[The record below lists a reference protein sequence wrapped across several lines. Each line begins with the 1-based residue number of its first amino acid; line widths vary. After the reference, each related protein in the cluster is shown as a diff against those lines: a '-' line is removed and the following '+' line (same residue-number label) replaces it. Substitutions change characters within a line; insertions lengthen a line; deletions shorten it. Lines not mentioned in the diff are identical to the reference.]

1 VQVVIF
7 NTLKRGDSM
16 MDFLNKFNNIIRKFE
31 EYVLAYGVIM
41 MASLTVI
48 NVVSRNFFGQGLSF
62 ATEINEFLIVII
74 TFLGTSYAARNGRH
88 IRMSAFFDIANKKIK
103 KILVYIMTGGTAL
116 IMYYVTYL
124 STIYVYN
131 VFLNG
136 RMSPVM
142 RVPLYLIWIWVPIGL
157 LMTDIHY
164 TLAFI
169 RNLLEDEV
177 WISFEEQSEYEDLES
192 AMSEDDSLIS

>member
-1 VQVVIF
+1 
-7 NTLKRGDSM
+7 M
-16 MDFLNKFNNIIRKFE
+16 EFLNKINNIVKKFE
-31 EYVLAYGVIM
+31 EYVLAYGVIL

-48 NVVSRNFFGQGLSF
+48 NVVSRNFFNHGLSF
-62 ATEINEFLIVII
+62 ATEINEFLIVVI

-103 KILVYIMTGGTAL
+103 KILTYIMTGGTAL

-124 STIYVYN
+124 SIIYVYN
-131 VFLNG
+131 VYLNG

-142 RVPLYLIWIWVPIGL
+142 RVPLYIIWVWVPIGL

-169 RNLLEDEV
+169 KNVIEDEV
-177 WISFEEQSEYEDLES
+177 WISFEEQSEYEDLET
-192 AMSEDDSLIS
+192 AMNEDESII

>member
-1 VQVVIF
+1 M
-7 NTLKRGDSM
+7 K
-16 MDFLNKFNNIIRKFE
+16 FLDKLNGIIKIFE
-31 EYVLAYGVIM
+31 EYILAYGVM
-41 MASLTVI
+41 AMASLTILNVI
-48 NVVSRNFFGQGLSF
+48 SRNFFGQGLSF
-62 ATEINEFLIVII
+62 ATEINEFLIVVI

-103 KILVYIMTGGTAL
+103 KILVYIMTGGTAI

-124 STIYVYN
+124 SAIYVFN
-131 VFLNG
+131 VFTSG

-142 RVPLYLIWIWVPIGL
+142 RVPLFYIWIWVPIGL

-169 RNLLEDEV
+169 KNVMEDEV
-177 WISFEEQSEYEDLES
+177 WISFEEQSEYEDLET
-192 AMSEDDSLIS
+192 AMSEDKSLID

>member
-1 VQVVIF
+1 M
-7 NTLKRGDSM
+7 N
-16 MDFLNKFNNIIRKFE
+16 FLNKINDVIRKFE
-31 EYVLAYGVIM
+31 EYVLSYGVMI
-41 MASLTVI
+41 MASLTII
-48 NVVSRNFFGQGLSF
+48 NVISRNFFGQGLSF
-62 ATEINEFLIVII
+62 ATEINEFLIVIV

-103 KILVYIMTGGTAL
+103 KILTYIMTGGTAL

-124 STIYVYN
+124 SAIYVFD
-131 VFLNG
+131 VFSSG

-142 RVPLYLIWIWVPIGL
+142 RVPLAYIWIWVPIGL

-164 TLAFI
+164 TLAFVKNI
-169 RNLLEDEV
+169 MEDEV
-177 WISFEEQSEYEDLES
+177 WISFEEQSEYEDLET

>member
-1 VQVVIF
+1 M
-7 NTLKRGDSM
+7 K
-16 MDFLNKFNNIIRKFE
+16 FLDKLNGIVKIFE
-31 EYVLAYGVIM
+31 EYILAYGVM
-41 MASLTVI
+41 VMASLTII
-48 NVVSRNFFGQGLSF
+48 NVISRNFFGQGLSF

-103 KILVYIMTGGTAL
+103 KILTYIMTGGTAI

-124 STIYVYN
+124 SAIYVFN
-131 VFLNG
+131 VFTSG

-142 RVPLYLIWIWVPIGL
+142 RVPLFYIWIWVPIGL

-169 RNLLEDEV
+169 KNIMEDEV
-177 WISFEEQSEYEDLES
+177 WISFEEQSEYEDLET
-192 AMSEDDSLIS
+192 AMSEDKSLID

>member
-1 VQVVIF
+1 M
-7 NTLKRGDSM
+7 K
-16 MDFLNKFNNIIRKFE
+16 FLDKLNGWVKIFE
-31 EYVLAYGVIM
+31 EYILAYGVM
-41 MASLTVI
+41 VMASLTII
-48 NVVSRNFFGQGLSF
+48 NVISRNFFGQGLSF

-103 KILVYIMTGGTAL
+103 KIMTYIMTGGTAL

-124 STIYVYN
+124 SAIYVFD
-131 VFLNG
+131 VFTSG

-142 RVPLYLIWIWVPIGL
+142 RVPLFYIWIWVPIGL

-169 RNLLEDEV
+169 KNVMEDDV
-177 WISFEEQSEYEDLES
+177 WISFEEQSEYEDLET
-192 AMSEDDSLIS
+192 AMSEDKSLID

>member
-1 VQVVIF
+1 M
-7 NTLKRGDSM
+7 N
-16 MDFLNKFNNIIRKFE
+16 FLNKLNNVIKKFE
-31 EYVLAYGVIM
+31 EYVLAYGVM
-41 MASLTVI
+41 VMASLTII
-48 NVVSRNFFGQGLSF
+48 NVISRNFFGQGLSF
-62 ATEINEFLIVII
+62 ATEINEFLIVIV

-103 KILVYIMTGGTAL
+103 KILTYIMTGGTAL

-124 STIYVYN
+124 SAIYVYD
-131 VFLNG
+131 VFTSA

-142 RVPLYLIWIWVPIGL
+142 RVPLAFIWIWVPIGL

-164 TLAFI
+164 TLAFVK
-169 RNLLEDEV
+169 NLMEDEV
-177 WISFEEQSEYEDLES
+177 WISFEEQSEYEDLET

>member
-1 VQVVIF
+1 M
-7 NTLKRGDSM
+7 N
-16 MDFLNKFNNIIRKFE
+16 FLNKLNDVIRKFE
-31 EYVLAYGVIM
+31 EYVLAYGVMI
-41 MASLTVI
+41 MASLTIVNVI
-48 NVVSRNFFGQGLSF
+48 SRNFFGQGLSF
-62 ATEINEFLIVII
+62 ATEINEFLIVIV

-103 KILVYIMTGGTAL
+103 KILTYIMTGGTAL

-124 STIYVYN
+124 SAIYVFD
-131 VFLNG
+131 VFTSG

-142 RVPLYLIWIWVPIGL
+142 RVPLAYIWIWVPIGL

-169 RNLLEDEV
+169 KNIMEDEV
-177 WISFEEQSEYEDLES
+177 WISFEEQSEYEDLET

>member
-1 VQVVIF
+1 M
-7 NTLKRGDSM
+7 N
-16 MDFLNKFNNIIRKFE
+16 FLNKFNDIIKKFE
-31 EYVLAYGVIM
+31 EYVLAYGVMI
-41 MASLTVI
+41 MASLTII
-48 NVVSRNFFGQGLSF
+48 NVISRNFLGQGLSF
-62 ATEINEFLIVII
+62 ATEVNEFLIVLV

-103 KILVYIMTGGTAL
+103 KILTYVMTGGTAL

-124 STIYVYN
+124 SAIYVFD
-131 VFLNG
+131 VFQSG

-142 RVPLYLIWIWVPIGL
+142 RVPLAYIWIWVPIGL

-164 TLAFI
+164 TLAFVKNI
-169 RNLLEDEV
+169 MEDEV
-177 WISFEEQSEYEDLES
+177 WISFEEQSEYEDLET

>member
-1 VQVVIF
+1 
-7 NTLKRGDSM
+7 
-16 MDFLNKFNNIIRKFE
+16 MDFLEKLNNIIRKLE
-31 EYVLAYGVIM
+31 EFILAYGVLT
-41 MASLTVI
+41 MAALTII
-48 NVVSRNFFGQGLSF
+48 NVISRNFFNHGLSF
-62 ATEINEFLIVII
+62 ATEINEFLIVFI

-88 IRMSAFFDIANKKIK
+88 IRMSALFDIANKKIK
-103 KILVYIMTGGTAL
+103 KIMVYIMTGGTAL

-124 STIYVYN
+124 SAIYVYR

-142 RVPLYLIWIWVPIGL
+142 RVPLYLIWIFVPIGL

-169 RNLLEDEV
+169 KNIIEDDV
-177 WISFEEQSEYEDLES
+177 WISFEEQSEYEDLET
-192 AMSEDDSLIS
+192 AMRKDQCLKQ